1 MGEIT
6 GACASRWEGPRR
18 EGLVA
23 QAQGGGRGRDRWA
36 ARRARPSL
44 ASGTENGHQP
54 GLVGKESGK
63 EGGSAS
69 LLPQL
74 GLGSPAEAE
83 LAGAGGTRIF

>member
-1 MGEIT
+1 M
-6 GACASRWEGPRR
+6 CASRWEGPRR

-23 QAQGGGRGRDRWA
+23 QAQGSGRG
-36 ARRARPSL
+36 RPSL

-54 GLVGKESGK
+54 GLVGKGSGK